1 LNVLLL
7 VCLVAAYCATCS
19 GAKNTVVPGEMT
31 GNSTNRGAF
40 DAALRIGWGSEGEAI
55 AIVAKHK
62 VLGIRDSSEGL
73 KPLASQPLA
82 GLKVPASP
90 RGAELPDH

>member
-1 LNVLLL
+1 MNVLLL

-40 DAALRIGWGSEGEAI
+40 E
-55 AIVAKHK
+55 
-62 VLGIRDSSEGL
+62 
-73 KPLASQPLA
+73 QPFALA
-82 GLKVPASP
+82 GAA
-90 RGAELPDH
+90 RARQ